1 MNHDIS
7 IPFKISK
14 LVQLGT
20 GSQSFD
26 DFLYQMG
33 KESIFN
39 PYLYVKVFVCN
50 FIYEQ
55 FPNKIFFHNLVKGV
69 FFLVQ

>member
-7 IPFKISK
+7 ISYKISK
-14 LVQLGT
+14 LVQLGI

-33 KESIFN
+33 KEFIFN
-39 PYLYVKVFVCN
+39 PYLYVKVSYVILFMN
-50 FIYEQ
+50 NSSIKYFFI
-55 FPNKIFFHNLVKGV
+55 I
-69 FFLVQ
+69 

>member
-1 MNHDIS
+1 MNHDML

-14 LVQLGT
+14 LVQLGI

-39 PYLYVKVFVCN
+39 PYLYVKVSYVILFMN
-50 FIYEQ
+50 NSSIKYFFI
-55 FPNKIFFHNLVKGV
+55 I
-69 FFLVQ
+69 

>member
-7 IPFKISK
+7 IPYKISK
-14 LVQLGT
+14 LVQIGIGL
-20 GSQSFD
+20 QSFD

-39 PYLYVKVFVCN
+39 PYLYVKVSYV
-50 FIYEQ
+50 ILLWTIPQ
-55 FPNKIFFHNLVKGV
+55 
-69 FFLVQ
+69 

>member
-14 LVQLGT
+14 LVQLGI

-39 PYLYVKVFVCN
+39 PYLYVKVSYVILFMN
-50 FIYEQ
+50 NSSIKYFFI
-55 FPNKIFFHNLVKGV
+55 I
-69 FFLVQ
+69 